1 MSIVKLQFNGLR
13 PKFGIRN
20 AEFGIKERGQ
30 KPAPDASSK
39 GIDNQGFLKSAEAK
53 YRLNLSSSRN
63 SEFRIP
69 NSELNRQPQ
78 IYNPNITFKILP
90 HSSQKLSRSTVSVA
104 VICTSPK
111 SCPLQV

>member
-1 MSIVKLQFNGLR
+1 MQFNGLR

-39 GIDNQGFLKSAEAK
+39 GIDNQGFLKNAEAK

-69 NSELNRQPQ
+69 NSELNR
-78 IYNPNITFKILP
+78 
-90 HSSQKLSRSTVSVA
+90 
-104 VICTSPK
+104 
-111 SCPLQV
+111 